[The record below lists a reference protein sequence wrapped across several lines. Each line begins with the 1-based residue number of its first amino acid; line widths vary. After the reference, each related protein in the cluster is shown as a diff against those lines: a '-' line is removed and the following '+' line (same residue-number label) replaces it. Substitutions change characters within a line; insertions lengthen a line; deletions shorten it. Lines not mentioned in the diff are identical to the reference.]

1 VARKNTGDDDSDPF
15 DFIETSDD
23 CEDVECA
30 TSVKDNT
37 EARRRLE
44 KILEDKALERL
55 INDDF

>member
-1 VARKNTGDDDSDPF
+1 MARKNTADGDSDTF
-15 DFIETSDD
+15 DFIETPDD
-23 CEDVECA
+23 CEDLEST